1 MKKGSLPKF
10 TGDYICTASDR
21 PAYAGTVHRVLYSV
35 ADAAAEGARAGPRQT
50 RHARSR
56 GRVREE
62 CVRDKFSGCCCSACP
77 TADTL
82 ANGRRTML
90 HWRAHLH
97 PNTVAAPA
105 NILAII
111 RTTILTSGTRL
122 LFIIVVCYSNKT
134 GTTATAV
141 YIVAPSDD
149 PLHRLHRSSTAA
161 DSEATNAAA
170 GIHAGTRSRMGTS
183 GSGHEARSC

>member
-1 MKKGSLPKF
+1 MAGTPQSTVYCTVWPALLPRGHAQDRGKLVMERSQDACGRSVRVISSLV
-10 TGDYICTASDR
+10 AVR
-21 PAYAGTVHRVLYSV
+21 PA
-35 ADAAAEGARAGPRQT
+35 
-50 RHARSR
+50 
-56 GRVREE
+56 
-62 CVRDKFSGCCCSACP
+62 P
-77 TADTL
+77 TADT
-82 ANGRRTML
+82 ANGWRTML
-90 HWRAHLH
+90 LWRAHLH
-97 PNTVAAPA
+97 PNTVAAAA
-105 NILAII
+105 NILATI
-111 RTTILTSGTRL
+111 RILTSGTRL

-183 GSGHEARSC
+183 GSGHEAHSC

>member
-1 MKKGSLPKF
+1 
-10 TGDYICTASDR
+10 
-21 PAYAGTVHRVLYSV
+21 
-35 ADAAAEGARAGPRQT
+35 
-50 RHARSR
+50 
-56 GRVREE
+56 
-62 CVRDKFSGCCCSACP
+62 
-77 TADTL
+77 
-82 ANGRRTML
+82 ML

-170 GIHAGTRSRMGTS
+170 GILAGASSSTGTS
-183 GSGHEARSC
+183 GSGHEDALMLNVSTAKYRKSLLPAVLGAATS